1 MNKAV
6 IGLKLYP
13 KILLSILIP
22 LVLFATLFFYIINGS
37 IRDYLFNQATM
48 QLDSI
53 NTSQSQIINSYIQ
66 DSLSEVAALSWDDFF
81 IQASKDFNLAFKNLS
96 SQSLILS
103 DTENK
108 SFENYYSKTVLPLL
122 SENTNKPI
130 DSFKIKDYI
139 TTDPVLK
146 YLQYQY
152 FVKNPYRINRKYE
165 LETANDNSQY
175 SLVHKKYH
183 KTISNIISQLDYH
196 DLYLVNPE
204 GLIVYTFAKDID
216 YANNLLSGVYKN
228 TVISKAFQLCYEN
241 RNFEN
246 FTTIVDFENYS
257 GSYYEPTSFI
267 ATNIIDNNNKFVG
280 VLMVELNID
289 KLNELLTYNKQWEK
303 VGLGTTGE
311 SELISPKDK
320 LWRNNSRLFLEKPLE
335 FFDILKHLHY
345 NPETV
350 NDIKSLNTTILQLS
364 GKNAAMAFAS
374 KDSQL
379 NFHQWYDYLDEEVLG
394 AFKNIDIKNY
404 YNINMGSF
412 SDFAFR
418 WILITKQNLSEIYEP
433 VEKITRNFLH
443 ITLLCLSIFSL
454 LGFFFSR
461 SIVKP
466 INTLILAVKKMS
478 AGETNVK
485 VNIKTNDEIGILG
498 SHFNQMS
505 QELEYSL
512 NNLKTAND
520 ELENKILART
530 QELQIAKEQAE
541 AANQTKSVF
550 LANMSHELR
559 TPLNAIIGY
568 SEMLEEEAQEIGES
582 DFVADLGK
590 IKSSGKHLLGL
601 INDVLDLSKIE
612 AGKMDLYL
620 ENFDLNQMVNEV
632 VSTITPLIEK
642 NNNILKLDITQ
653 ELGIMHADITKIR
666 QSLLNLLSNA
676 SKFTDHGDIIL
687 TIGRYRNLSQDWISF
702 KVADSGIGMTPEQL
716 TKLFKA
722 FSQAQNSTTRKYGG
736 TGLGLNI
743 TKRFCQLMGGD
754 VTVESIYGKGSTF
767 TIELPAYVVEA
778 NKIEPIVQTNQVNNP
793 QGKTILVIDD
803 DSAAGDLI
811 KKSFVPQGFNVIS
824 TTQPEEGLNLAK
836 QYKPDLIILDIIM
849 PRIDGWN
856 ILNQIK
862 EDNELAAIPVII
874 SSFVDDKK
882 LGYSLGASEYLVK
895 PVSAEKIKSVLSKY
909 LSTQS
914 SGYIL
919 IVDDESINRDILH
932 SQLGKMDVDIKEAN
946 NGINALELVKQSIP
960 SLILLDLMMPEMDG
974 FQFIEELRK
983 NPQWKDIPVVVITAK
998 DLTSKDRQR
1007 LSGYI
1012 EYIVQKGNYSLDILI
1027 SQIKQILNNINL
1039 SK

>member
-66 DSLSEVAALSWDDFF
+66 DSLSEVSALSWDDFF

-320 LWRNNSRLFLEKPLE
+320 LWRNNSRLFL
-335 FFDILKHLHY
+335 
-345 NPETV
+345 
-350 NDIKSLNTTILQLS
+350 
-364 GKNAAMAFAS
+364 
-374 KDSQL
+374 
-379 NFHQWYDYLDEEVLG
+379 
-394 AFKNIDIKNY
+394 
-404 YNINMGSF
+404 
-412 SDFAFR
+412 
-418 WILITKQNLSEIYEP
+418 
-433 VEKITRNFLH
+433 
-443 ITLLCLSIFSL
+443 
-454 LGFFFSR
+454 
-461 SIVKP
+461 
-466 INTLILAVKKMS
+466 
-478 AGETNVK
+478 
-485 VNIKTNDEIGILG
+485 
-498 SHFNQMS
+498 
-505 QELEYSL
+505 
-512 NNLKTAND
+512 
-520 ELENKILART
+520 
-530 QELQIAKEQAE
+530 
-541 AANQTKSVF
+541 
-550 LANMSHELR
+550 
-559 TPLNAIIGY
+559 
-568 SEMLEEEAQEIGES
+568 
-582 DFVADLGK
+582 
-590 IKSSGKHLLGL
+590 
-601 INDVLDLSKIE
+601 
-612 AGKMDLYL
+612 
-620 ENFDLNQMVNEV
+620 
-632 VSTITPLIEK
+632 
-642 NNNILKLDITQ
+642 
-653 ELGIMHADITKIR
+653 
-666 QSLLNLLSNA
+666 
-676 SKFTDHGDIIL
+676 
-687 TIGRYRNLSQDWISF
+687 
-702 KVADSGIGMTPEQL
+702 
-716 TKLFKA
+716 
-722 FSQAQNSTTRKYGG
+722 
-736 TGLGLNI
+736 
-743 TKRFCQLMGGD
+743 
-754 VTVESIYGKGSTF
+754 
-767 TIELPAYVVEA
+767 
-778 NKIEPIVQTNQVNNP
+778 
-793 QGKTILVIDD
+793 
-803 DSAAGDLI
+803 
-811 KKSFVPQGFNVIS
+811 
-824 TTQPEEGLNLAK
+824 
-836 QYKPDLIILDIIM
+836 
-849 PRIDGWN
+849 
-856 ILNQIK
+856 
-862 EDNELAAIPVII
+862 
-874 SSFVDDKK
+874 
-882 LGYSLGASEYLVK
+882 
-895 PVSAEKIKSVLSKY
+895 
-909 LSTQS
+909 
-914 SGYIL
+914 
-919 IVDDESINRDILH
+919 
-932 SQLGKMDVDIKEAN
+932 
-946 NGINALELVKQSIP
+946 
-960 SLILLDLMMPEMDG
+960 
-974 FQFIEELRK
+974 
-983 NPQWKDIPVVVITAK
+983 
-998 DLTSKDRQR
+998 
-1007 LSGYI
+1007 
-1012 EYIVQKGNYSLDILI
+1012 
-1027 SQIKQILNNINL
+1027 
-1039 SK
+1039 